1 MMVGYCNGRQIARY
15 RSYAMIQS
23 KYTSVVPREV
33 KKYNWRKQPTKE
45 MVFVSERKWISIL
58 GTVEV
63 MYQISRKAKFPR
75 RIYIGVWSLWSHL
88 TAQTMV
94 PFPTMVNI

>member
-1 MMVGYCNGRQIARY
+1 
-15 RSYAMIQS
+15 MIQS

-75 RIYIGVWSLWSHL
+75 RIYIGVWSLWFHL

>member
-1 MMVGYCNGRQIARY
+1 
-15 RSYAMIQS
+15 MIQR

-33 KKYNWRKQPTKE
+33 KKYSWRKQPTKG
-45 MVFVSERKWISIL
+45 MVFVSERKLISIV

-75 RIYIGVWSLWSHL
+75 IIYIGVWSLGSHL

-94 PFPTMVNI
+94 PLPIMVNT

>member
-1 MMVGYCNGRQIARY
+1 MMQR
-15 RSYAMIQS
+15 

-45 MVFVSERKWISIL
+45 MVFVSERKLMSIP
-58 GTVEV
+58 GTVEE
-63 MYQISRKAKFPR
+63 MYQISRKAKFPWR
-75 RIYIGVWSLWSHL
+75 VYIGVRSRWSNL

-94 PFPTMVNI
+94 PFPIMVNI